1 MCLLL
6 LNWCRVCF
14 AACLG
19 FLFCSVLHKQE
30 GCLTQA
36 ERLSELHYLC
46 KYKTRSKFA
55 LSGVNCFVIEHCW
68 HGVNPHFSCPV
79 KFAYMGN
86 VAFMENFAFMEI
98 SCRHDRQVVMNDGYT
113 HTHCRRDGQVVVND
127 GAHTHTLQA
136 WRAGGREWRYTHT
149 HTHTHTAGV
158 TGRWWW
164 MTAHT
169 HTHTLQA
176 WQAGGCEWRHTHT
189 HTHTLQAWRAGGRE
203 WRHTHSKPHKN
214 RRCHGEWCAARHW

>member
-127 GAHTHTLQA
+127 GTHT
-136 WRAGGREWRYTHT
+136 YTHP
-149 HTHTHTAGV
+149 AGV
-158 TGRWWW
+158 TGRWLW
-164 MTAHT
+164 MAAHT
-169 HTHTLQA
+169 HTYTHPAGVTGRWSWMTAYTQQASQKQTLPWGMVCCTSLIRLVPA
-176 WQAGGCEWRHTHT
+176 WSDTSF
-189 HTHTLQAWRAGGRE
+189 L
-203 WRHTHSKPHKN
+203 
-214 RRCHGEWCAARHW
+214 WCCVIALCVCMHVCVH